1 MAAPS
6 TTTDDDLAQRIRT
19 GDRAALGELYDR
31 YASLAIG
38 LAVRIVADRDAAED
52 VVHDAFV
59 TVWQKI
65 DRYDRDR
72 GGLRTWLMTIVRNR
86 ALDRLRRARPSLD
99 VTDADAQ
106 SLLRTGPNPTWE
118 AALERL
124 SSTELRAA
132 VDSLPDE
139 QREAVLLAY
148 FGGRTH
154 RDVAR
159 LTGVPLGTA
168 NGRLRLALTKLRS
181 TLAGGE
187 AEPMHDVPDPE
198 LEFRRAD
205 R

>member
-6 TTTDDDLAQRIRT
+6 TTTDDDLAQRIRS

-31 YASLAIG
+31 YASLAMG
-38 LAVRIVADRDAAED
+38 LAVRVVADRDAAED
-52 VVHDAFV
+52 VVHDAFMA
-59 TVWQKI
+59 VWQKI
-65 DRYDRDR
+65 DRYDADR
-72 GGLRTWLMTIVRNR
+72 GSLRTWLLTIVRNR
-86 ALDRLRRARPSLD
+86 ALDRLRRARPSVDL
-99 VTDADAQ
+99 TDADQQ

-118 AALERL
+118 AAVERL
-124 SSTELRAA
+124 SATELRAA
-132 VDSLPDE
+132 VDSLPHE

-181 TLAGGE
+181 TLSGGE
-187 AEPMHDVPDPE
+187 AEPVRDPPDPE
-198 LEFRRAD
+198 LELRRAN